1 MVCGQGTG
9 LDPKCLTD
17 SAKVPKHLSQ
27 QTLMSYL
34 FIELHQRFGLF
45 QVVQAEVSEKQVP

>member
-27 QTLMSYL
+27 QTLTSYL
-34 FIELHQRFGLF
+34 FIELHQGFGLF
-45 QVVQAEVSEKQVP
+45 QVVQTEVSEKQVP